1 LQQKNINIKNFSYQL
16 PEEKIAKYPLE
27 KRDASKLLLYREKNI
42 TEIVFSDISKEIE
55 EGSLLIFNNTRV
67 IQARLMFQKETG
79 AKIEIFCLEPH
90 SPADFSLAFSQRS
103 ESSWKCIVGNFK
115 KWKTGKIFQNFNY
128 KGNSYQLEAE
138 LVTDLGDAKIVKF
151 NWQPEELS
159 FGEVIDITGV
169 TPIPPYL
176 NREAEN
182 SDTIRYQTVY
192 SKVKGSVAAPTA
204 GLHFTSEVFDS
215 LKQRHI
221 STAELTLHVGAGT
234 FKPVK
239 SEQLENHEMHTEH
252 FFIDK
257 QTVEKILFHKKN
269 CIAVGT
275 TSVRTVESLY
285 WIGVK
290 VIEKILQPTDEIFL
304 GQWEAYE
311 LPQNHT
317 IEDALQALLQLM
329 EQKNETVLHAATQI
343 IIAPPYNFKIV
354 KGIITNFHQ
363 PQSTLLLLIAAFTG
377 DNWRKIYDHALE
389 NNFRFLSYG
398 DSSFLT

>member
-1 LQQKNINIKNFSYQL
+1 
-16 PEEKIAKYPLE
+16 
-27 KRDASKLLLYREKNI
+27 
-42 TEIVFSDISKEIE
+42 
-55 EGSLLIFNNTRV
+55 
-67 IQARLMFQKETG
+67 
-79 AKIEIFCLEPH
+79 
-90 SPADFSLAFSQRS
+90 
-103 ESSWKCIVGNFK
+103 
-115 KWKTGKIFQNFNY
+115 
-128 KGNSYQLEAE
+128 
-138 LVTDLGDAKIVKF
+138 
-151 NWQPEELS
+151 
-159 FGEVIDITGV
+159 
-169 TPIPPYL
+169 
-176 NREAEN
+176 
-182 SDTIRYQTVY
+182 
-192 SKVKGSVAAPTA
+192 
-204 GLHFTSEVFDS
+204 
-215 LKQRHI
+215 
-221 STAELTLHVGAGT
+221 
-234 FKPVK
+234 
-239 SEQLENHEMHTEH
+239 LENHEMHTEH

-377 DNWRKIYDHALE
+377 DNWRKIYDYALE